1 MDFVS
6 LLCFNERV
14 VRQEVFVNFVDVNAC
29 GGPPKTFFERL
40 LEIVIEVIKLLESFL
55 YRGRLL
61 KHKRGQGDRCTR

>member
-6 LLCFNERV
+6 FLCFNERV
-14 VRQEVFVNFVDVNAC
+14 VRQEVFVSFVDVNAC

-40 LEIVIEVIKLLESFL
+40 LEIVVEVIKLLESFL

-61 KHKRGQGDRCTR
+61 KHKRGQGDRYTR